1 MRAAHSLLKKIQKSL
16 PNKISFFPPFF
27 LPHRSSKRGLM
38 MAHTP
43 EKREGA
49 LKIKILRVLSGYLA
63 WPTENSWPDHEK
75 KKNRQ
80 QTSKKKETE
89 KEVGLVHRK

>member
-1 MRAAHSLLKKIQKSL
+1 MRAAHLLLKKYKNLFQIKSL
-16 PNKISFFPPFF
+16 FPPLFF

-75 KKNRQ
+75 KK
-80 QTSKKKETE
+80 
-89 KEVGLVHRK
+89 